1 MSNTDTARALVEKLA
16 AAEEWP
22 PPQLLDD
29 ILAQGG
35 AAVEPLRELVR
46 RPVHGWPAEA
56 SVCFAID
63 LLGSLNAVAAIPDL
77 VPLFTRY
84 DNETLQ
90 SLSTTLGVLG
100 APGPRYSL
108 RPSVAAAPAAF
119 WRPLRDATGTF
130 PLARPPR

>member
-100 APGPRYSL
+100 APAFDALLAGWARASGW
-108 RPSVAAAPAAF
+108 RACGAASDAAH
-119 WRPLRDATGTF
+119 
-130 PLARPPR
+130 